1 MKGLTSQLYR
11 YNKLSLDGTIPFED
25 MFLDSSPK
33 DKTVVR
39 RAPVYAC
46 SLEDACDNSDPAGV
60 PATADCINL
69 LSGA

>member
-1 MKGLTSQLYR
+1 
-11 YNKLSLDGTIPFED
+11 

-33 DKTVVR
+33 DKTLVL

-60 PATADCINL
+60 HATADGIHAVVGL
-69 LSGA
+69 LSRA